1 MWSAASRSSVRSF
14 EKGGEDLT
22 REEEAKIIRA
32 VLDGNVNAFEDLVLE
47 YQKQV
52 YHITLKMTGNE
63 EDAFDLSQETFL
75 KAFRTL
81 SAFRGEAS
89 FGSWLYRMAANLSID
104 FLRRKKRSGASQTV
118 SLNDDETEERRPPEL
133 PDLRYEPQNALE
145 KKELREKV
153 QEGLQRLPHEQKLI
167 LVLRDVEGFSYQEIS
182 DALKIELGTVKSRIY
197 RARAHLARLLT
208 EDGNFLAEPASEKSE
223 NTERR

>member
-1 MWSAASRSSVRSF
+1 M
-14 EKGGEDLT
+14 T

-32 VLDGNVNAFEDLVLE
+32 VVDGNTNAFEDLVLE

-52 YHITLKMTGNE
+52 YHIALKMTGSE

-75 KAFRTL
+75 KAFRALPT
-81 SAFRGEAS
+81 FRGEAG
-89 FGSWLYRMAANLSID
+89 FGSWLYRMAANLCID
-104 FLRRKKRSGASQTV
+104 FLRKKKRQGTGQII
-118 SLNDDETEERRPPEL
+118 SLDAGEDEERRPPEL
-133 PDLRYEPQNALE
+133 PDLRYEPQSALE

-153 QEGLQRLPHEQKLI
+153 QAGLKKLPDEQRLI

-208 EDGNFLAEPASEKSE
+208 EDGNFLKEPSSEE
-223 NTERR
+223 MERR

>member
-1 MWSAASRSSVRSF
+1 M
-14 EKGGEDLT
+14 T

-32 VLDGNVNAFEDLVLE
+32 VVDGNTNAFEDLVLE

-52 YHITLKMTGNE
+52 YHIALKMTGNE

-75 KAFRTL
+75 KAFRAL
-81 SAFRGEAS
+81 STFRGEAG
-89 FGSWLYRMAANLSID
+89 FGSWLYRMTANLCID
-104 FLRRKKRSGASQTV
+104 FLRKKKRQGGQII
-118 SLNDDETEERRPPEL
+118 SLDAEEEDRRPTEL

-145 KKELREKV
+145 KKELQKKV
-153 QEGLQRLPHEQKLI
+153 HAGLERLPHEQKLI

-208 EDGNFLAEPASEKSE
+208 EDGNFLKPASSE
-223 NTERR
+223 EMERR

>member
-1 MWSAASRSSVRSF
+1 M
-14 EKGGEDLT
+14 T

-32 VLDGNVNAFEDLVLE
+32 VVDGNTNAFEDLVLE

-52 YHITLKMTGNE
+52 YHITLKMTGSE

-75 KAFRTL
+75 KAYRTL
-81 SAFRGEAS
+81 STFRGES
-89 FGSWLYRMAANLSID
+89 GFGSWLYRMASNLCID
-104 FLRRKKRSGASQTV
+104 FLRKKKRRVPEQPV
-118 SLNDDETEERRPPEL
+118 SLDEEEEGRRPVEL
-133 PDLRYEPQNALE
+133 PDLRYEPQSQLE

-153 QEGLQRLPHEQKLI
+153 REGLQRLPEEQRLI
-167 LVLRDVEGFSYQEIS
+167 LILRDVEGFSYQEIA

-208 EDGNFLAEPASEKSE
+208 EDGNFLQDPSSEE
-223 NTERR
+223 TERR

>member
-1 MWSAASRSSVRSF
+1 M
-14 EKGGEDLT
+14 T

-32 VLDGNVNAFEDLVLE
+32 VVDGNTNAFEDLVLE

-52 YHITLKMTGNE
+52 YHIALKMTGSE

-75 KAFRTL
+75 KAFRALPT
-81 SAFRGEAS
+81 FRGEAG
-89 FGSWLYRMAANLSID
+89 FGSWLYRMAANLCID
-104 FLRRKKRSGASQTV
+104 FLRKRKRQGAGQIV
-118 SLNDDETEERRPPEL
+118 SLDAGEDEDRRPPEL
-133 PDLRYEPQNALE
+133 PDLRYEPQSALE

-153 QEGLQRLPHEQKLI
+153 QAGLKKLPDEQRLI

-208 EDGNFLAEPASEKSE
+208 EDGNFLKEPSSEE
-223 NTERR
+223 MERR

>member
-1 MWSAASRSSVRSF
+1 M
-14 EKGGEDLT
+14 T

-32 VLDGNVNAFEDLVLE
+32 VVDGNTNAFEDLVLE

-75 KAFRTL
+75 KAFRALPT
-81 SAFRGEAS
+81 FRGEAG
-89 FGSWLYRMAANLSID
+89 FGSWLYRMASNLCID
-104 FLRRKKRSGASQTV
+104 FLRKGKRQGSGQII
-118 SLNDDETEERRPPEL
+118 SLDEEEEDRRPREL
-133 PDLRYEPQNALE
+133 PDLRYEPQSSLE
-145 KKELREKV
+145 KKEMRQKV
-153 QEGLQRLPHEQKLI
+153 QEGLQRLPHEQRLI
-167 LVLRDVEGFSYQEIS
+167 LVMRDVEGFSYQEIS

-208 EDGNFLAEPASEKSE
+208 EDGNFLKDPSSERM
-223 NTERR
+223 ERR

>member
-1 MWSAASRSSVRSF
+1 M
-14 EKGGEDLT
+14 T

-32 VLDGNVNAFEDLVLE
+32 VIDGNTNAFEDLVLE

-75 KAFRTL
+75 KAYRSL
-81 SAFRGEAS
+81 SAFRGEAG
-89 FGSWLYRMAANLSID
+89 FGSWLYRMAANLCID
-104 FLRRKKRSGASQTV
+104 FLRKKKRRGTEKIV
-118 SLNDDETEERRPPEL
+118 SLDEDAEEGRRPPEL
-133 PDLRYEPQNALE
+133 PDLRYEPQSALE
-145 KKELREKV
+145 KKETREKV
-153 QEGLQRLPHEQKLI
+153 QEGLRRLPQEQRLI
-167 LVLRDVEGFSYQEIS
+167 LVMRDVEGFSYQEIS

-208 EDGNFLAEPASEKSE
+208 EDGNFLKEPASEE
-223 NTERR
+223 TERR

>member
-1 MWSAASRSSVRSF
+1 M
-14 EKGGEDLT
+14 T

-32 VLDGNVNAFEDLVLE
+32 VVDGNTNAFEDLVLE

-52 YHITLKMTGNE
+52 YHIALKMTGNE

-75 KAFRTL
+75 KAFRSLPT
-81 SAFRGEAS
+81 FRGEAG
-89 FGSWLYRMAANLSID
+89 FGSWLYRMTANLCID
-104 FLRRKKRSGASQTV
+104 FLRRKKRQGAGQIV
-118 SLNDDETEERRPPEL
+118 SLDEEEEDRRPLEL
-133 PDLRYEPQNALE
+133 PDLRYEPQSALE
-145 KKELREKV
+145 KKETRERV
-153 QEGLQRLPHEQKLI
+153 QAGLQRLPHEQRLI

-208 EDGNFLAEPASEKSE
+208 EDGNFLKDPSSEE
-223 NTERR
+223 MERR

>member
-1 MWSAASRSSVRSF
+1 M
-14 EKGGEDLT
+14 T

-32 VLDGNVNAFEDLVLE
+32 VVDGNTNAFEDLVLE

-52 YHITLKMTGNE
+52 YHITLKMTGSE

-75 KAFRTL
+75 KAFRALPT
-81 SAFRGEAS
+81 FRGEAG
-89 FGSWLYRMAANLSID
+89 FGSWLYRMAANLCID
-104 FLRRKKRSGASQTV
+104 FLRKKKRQGAGQII
-118 SLNDDETEERRPPEL
+118 SLDAGEDEDRRPPEL
-133 PDLRYEPQNALE
+133 PDLRYEPQSALE

-153 QEGLQRLPHEQKLI
+153 QAGLKKLPDEQRLI

-208 EDGNFLAEPASEKSE
+208 EDGNFLKEPSSEE
-223 NTERR
+223 MERR

>member
-1 MWSAASRSSVRSF
+1 M
-14 EKGGEDLT
+14 T

-32 VLDGNVNAFEDLVLE
+32 VVDGNANAFEDLVLE

-52 YHITLKMTGNE
+52 YHIALKMTGNE

-75 KAFRTL
+75 KAFRALPT
-81 SAFRGEAS
+81 FRGEAG
-89 FGSWLYRMAANLSID
+89 FGSWLYRMEANLCID
-104 FLRRKKRSGASQTV
+104 FLRKRKRRNAGQIV
-118 SLNDDETEERRPPEL
+118 SLDEEGEDRRPMEL
-133 PDLRYEPQNALE
+133 PDLSYEPQSALE

-153 QEGLQRLPHEQKLI
+153 QMGLRRLPDEQRLI

-208 EDGNFLAEPASEKSE
+208 ENGNFLGDPSSEEK
-223 NTERR
+223 ERR

>member
-1 MWSAASRSSVRSF
+1 M
-14 EKGGEDLT
+14 T

-32 VLDGNVNAFEDLVLE
+32 VVDGNTNAFEDLVLE

-52 YHITLKMTGNE
+52 YHIALKMTGNE
-63 EDAFDLSQETFL
+63 EDAFDLSQEAFL
-75 KAFRTL
+75 KAFRSL
-81 SAFRGEAS
+81 STFRGEAG
-89 FGSWLYRMAANLSID
+89 FGSWLYRMTANLCID
-104 FLRRKKRSGASQTV
+104 FLRKKKRQGGQII
-118 SLNDDETEERRPPEL
+118 SLDVEEEDRRPTEL

-145 KKELREKV
+145 KKEVQEKV
-153 QEGLQRLPHEQKLI
+153 RAGLERLPHEQKLI

-208 EDGNFLAEPASEKSE
+208 ENGNFLKPASSE
-223 NTERR
+223 EMERR

>member
-1 MWSAASRSSVRSF
+1 M
-14 EKGGEDLT
+14 T

-32 VLDGNVNAFEDLVLE
+32 VVDGNTNAFEDLVLE

-52 YHITLKMTGNE
+52 YHIALKMTGSE

-75 KAFRTL
+75 KAFRSLPT
-81 SAFRGEAS
+81 FRGEAS
-89 FGSWLYRMAANLSID
+89 FGSWLYRMTANLCID
-104 FLRRKKRSGASQTV
+104 FLRRKKRRGAEQIV
-118 SLNDDETEERRPPEL
+118 SLDTEEEDRRPLEL
-133 PDLRYEPQNALE
+133 PDLRYEPQSALE
-145 KKELREKV
+145 KKELKEKV
-153 QEGLQRLPHEQKLI
+153 RAGLRRLPDEQRLI

-208 EDGNFLAEPASEKSE
+208 EDGNFLRDPASEEK
-223 NTERR
+223 ERR

>member
-1 MWSAASRSSVRSF
+1 MTVT
-14 EKGGEDLT
+14 EKKGGEGLT

-32 VLDGNVNAFEDLVLE
+32 VVDGNTNAFEDLVLE

-75 KAFRTL
+75 KAYRSL
-81 SAFRGEAS
+81 SGFRGESS
-89 FGSWLYRMAANLSID
+89 FGSWIYRLASNLCID
-104 FLRRKKRSGASQTV
+104 FLRKNTRQGGGQLI
-118 SLNDDETEERRPPEL
+118 SLDEEEEERRPREL
-133 PDLRYEPQNALE
+133 PDLRYEPQSALE
-145 KKELREKV
+145 KKEMRQKV
-153 QEGLQRLPHEQKLI
+153 QEGLQRLPHEQRLI
-167 LVLRDVEGFSYQEIS
+167 LVMRDVEGFSYQEIS

-208 EDGNFLAEPASEKSE
+208 EDGNFLKEPSSERM
-223 NTERR
+223 ERR

>member
-1 MWSAASRSSVRSF
+1 M
-14 EKGGEDLT
+14 T

-32 VLDGNVNAFEDLVLE
+32 VMDGNTNAFEDLVLE

-52 YHITLKMTGNE
+52 YHITLKMTGSE

-75 KAFRTL
+75 KAYRSL

-89 FGSWLYRMAANLSID
+89 FGTWLYRMAANICID
-104 FLRRKKRSGASQTV
+104 FLRKKKRGGEKLI
-118 SLNDDETEERRPPEL
+118 SLDEEEEEGRRPLEL

-145 KKELREKV
+145 KKEIRESV
-153 QEGLQRLPHEQKLI
+153 RAGLQKLPHEQRLI
-167 LVLRDVEGFSYQEIS
+167 LVLRDVEGFSYQEIA
-182 DALKIELGTVKSRIY
+182 DTLKIELGTVKSRIF

-208 EDGNFLAEPASEKSE
+208 EDGNFLKRNASEE
-223 NTERR
+223 TERR

>member
-1 MWSAASRSSVRSF
+1 
-14 EKGGEDLT
+14 LT

-32 VLDGNVNAFEDLVLE
+32 VMDGNTNAFEDLVLE

-52 YHITLKMTGNE
+52 YHITLKMTGSE

-75 KAFRTL
+75 KAYRSL

-89 FGSWLYRMAANLSID
+89 FGTWLYRMAANICID
-104 FLRRKKRSGASQTV
+104 FLRKKKRGGEKLI
-118 SLNDDETEERRPPEL
+118 SLDEEEEEGRRPLEL

-145 KKELREKV
+145 KKEIRESV
-153 QEGLQRLPHEQKLI
+153 RAGLQKLPHEQRLI
-167 LVLRDVEGFSYQEIS
+167 LVLRDVEGFSYQEIA
-182 DALKIELGTVKSRIY
+182 DTLKIELGTVKSRIF

-208 EDGNFLAEPASEKSE
+208 EDGNFLKRNASEE
-223 NTERR
+223 TERR

>member
-1 MWSAASRSSVRSF
+1 M
-14 EKGGEDLT
+14 T

-32 VLDGNVNAFEDLVLE
+32 VVDGNANAFEDLVLE

-52 YHITLKMTGNE
+52 YHIALKMTGNE
-63 EDAFDLSQETFL
+63 EDALDLSQETFL

-81 SAFRGEAS
+81 PSFRGEAG
-89 FGSWLYRMAANLSID
+89 FGSWLYRMTANLCID
-104 FLRRKKRSGASQTV
+104 FLRKKKRQGSEQIL
-118 SLNDDETEERRPPEL
+118 SLDTEEEDRRPTEL
-133 PDLRYEPQNALE
+133 PDLRYEPQSALE
-145 KKELREKV
+145 KKETREKV
-153 QEGLQRLPHEQKLI
+153 QAGLQKLPHEQRLI

-208 EDGNFLAEPASEKSE
+208 EDGNFLKVPSSEE
-223 NTERR
+223 TERR

>member
-1 MWSAASRSSVRSF
+1 M
-14 EKGGEDLT
+14 T

-32 VLDGNVNAFEDLVLE
+32 VVDGNANAFEDLVLE

-52 YHITLKMTGNE
+52 YHIALKMTGNE
-63 EDAFDLSQETFL
+63 EDALDLSQETFL

-81 SAFRGEAS
+81 PSFRGEAG
-89 FGSWLYRMAANLSID
+89 FGSWLYRMTANLCID
-104 FLRRKKRSGASQTV
+104 FLRKKKRQGSEQIL
-118 SLNDDETEERRPPEL
+118 SLDAEEEDRRPTEL
-133 PDLRYEPQNALE
+133 PDLRYEPQSALE
-145 KKELREKV
+145 KKETREKV
-153 QEGLQRLPHEQKLI
+153 QAGLQKLPHEQRLI

-208 EDGNFLAEPASEKSE
+208 EDGNFLKVPSSEE
-223 NTERR
+223 TDRR